1 MILSAGQAKIL
12 TQAASLA
19 IATAVSLTDLSMSRP
34 PVPETGGP
42 RPTARCA
49 LGRVCAVCLI
59 LLRLKAQKGS
69 ERHGLELKSA
79 RMVRADEARFRV

>member
-12 TQAASLA
+12 TRAASLA
-19 IATAVSLTDLSMSRP
+19 IATAVSLANVSMSHP

-49 LGRVCAVCLI
+49 LGRVCAVCFI
-59 LLRLKAQKGS
+59 LLRLQTQKGS
-69 ERHGLELKSA
+69 ERHGLEFKSA
-79 RMVRADEARFRV
+79 RMVRADEARFRA